1 MRIASLIARLLLG
14 LVFLVFGLNGFLQFL
29 HMPPPTGLALQFVG
43 VLFASHFYV
52 LIFGVQVL
60 GGLLIL
66 FNRFAPLA
74 LILLGPV
81 IVNIICFHALMA
93 PAGLPLAFVVT
104 LLWAIVAIHN
114 KQQLSGIFAPG
125 T

>member
-1 MRIASLIARLLLG
+1 MKIASLIARLLLG